1 VAKACHQCLGID
13 GFGELMLLSLTLIKI
28 ATVDADADAAAAA
41 TTTTPTPTISYMAA
55 SGVAISIKC
64 DHKLRQQHYAIPYMI
79 HLA

>member
-1 VAKACHQCLGID
+1 MAKACHQCLGID
-13 GFGELMLLSLTLIKI
+13 GFGELMLLSLTLTLIKI
-28 ATVDADADAAAAA
+28 ATADAAAAA